1 MIPSKLS
8 NLNLEFVVVENL
20 NGVTAGF
27 GVVMIGLNPNSN
39 AGVKFKLDEDFVD
52 EGFEV
57 VVINLGPGDPPLGL
71 TIGLSSTL
79 VLLSSSFLM
88 SCL

>member
-8 NLNLEFVVVENL
+8 NLNLEFVVVANL

-52 EGFEV
+52 EGF
-57 VVINLGPGDPPLGL
+57 
-71 TIGLSSTL
+71 
-79 VLLSSSFLM
+79 
-88 SCL
+88 